1 MDSLKPGNL
10 VKYSSYPHRELH
22 NSNLV
27 GLVITDAYM
36 PEASLDFD
44 PSEMLIDVIW
54 NMDRGLSYPAGT
66 ICWEYPSELELVCEN
81 R

>member
-1 MDSLKPGNL
+1 MASLKPGSL
-10 VKYSSYPHRELH
+10 VKYSSYPHCELH

-27 GLVITDAYM
+27 GLVISEAYM

-44 PSEMLIDVIW
+44 PSEMLVDVIW
-54 NMDRGLSYPAGT
+54 NIDRGLLYPAGT
-66 ICWEYPSELELVCEN
+66 ICWEYPDELELVREN